1 MIGGACVFAR
11 GTTMRWGTYP
21 TLVLAVLLA
30 LEAVAAEHTAGAG
43 AHDALAWHKHQLVRD
58 SAHPWRPQQPY
69 IPHAAP
75 GAEAEAVPPRVAPR
89 EASAPAPT
97 PATQRSLVWA
107 VIQGALALVGWG
119 VGVFTYLVLAVPKAL
134 LDTALLAYAF
144 TVNTIAFITR
154 HPIHISRRVA
164 HTVYVYVYELCAPLR
179 YVGAALYLVF
189 VAWPM
194 AALSSVMYVA
204 YQFYVICGV
213 AVLVGIMLGLLGG
226 VFLALENRL
235 YVFRR
240 GSSSSTR

>member
-1 MIGGACVFAR
+1 M
-11 GTTMRWGTYP
+11 
-21 TLVLAVLLA
+21 
-30 LEAVAAEHTAGAG
+30 
-43 AHDALAWHKHQLVRD
+43 
-58 SAHPWRPQQPY
+58 
-69 IPHAAP
+69 
-75 GAEAEAVPPRVAPR
+75 
-89 EASAPAPT
+89 
-97 PATQRSLVWA
+97 
-107 VIQGALALVGWG
+107 
-119 VGVFTYLVLAVPKAL
+119 
-134 LDTALLAYAF
+134 
-144 TVNTIAFITR
+144 
-154 HPIHISRRVA
+154 
-164 HTVYVYVYELCAPLR
+164 YELCAPLR